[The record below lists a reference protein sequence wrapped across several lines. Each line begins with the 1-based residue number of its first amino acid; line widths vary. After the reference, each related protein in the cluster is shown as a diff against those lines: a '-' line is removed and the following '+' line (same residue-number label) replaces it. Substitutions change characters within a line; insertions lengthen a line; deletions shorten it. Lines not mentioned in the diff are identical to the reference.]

1 MQFIQVD
8 ITVNPDFY
16 EILLAEFSELGF
28 DSFWEKDDS
37 SFIAYIDSE
46 IFNEQILKDVKQ
58 KYPDAEIMYQ
68 YEGLESKNWNEEWEK
83 NFQPILIADKCFI
96 RSTFHEPKPEVELE
110 IIIEP
115 KMAFGTGHHATTS
128 MMVEQMLSLDMKGKK
143 VMDVGTGSGILAIC
157 ASKLGCENVFAF
169 DIDDWSVEN
178 TIENLQ
184 LNHINNV
191 EIKKGT
197 IKDFAS
203 GLQFDIILANITRNI
218 LLEELTFYAKQL
230 KKDGFLLIS
239 GFYNE
244 DIELF
249 ALPAVNNDLTPER
262 TLMRDNW
269 ACVQLRKIK

>member
-46 IFNEQILKDVKQ
+46 IFNEQILKDVKL